1 MSIFLGIAI
10 MFDFINAFIAV
21 MMNDFGRAIIFT
33 IIGGV
38 LFYLKSRIEAGVYKS
53 KSLKENLVNAD
64 NGEDIC
70 KDVADFGIV
79 SGETGKDLKRKY
91 YRVTSLCD
99 GIEIDARFVIAF
111 SKPLQCLLFN
121 ENRLNYVNLLFSE
134 NDVKAVSIKDRMVGV
149 GLLYGKSFYMTFDS
163 EEYAKEVY
171 DLLLKVNSKGVKRH
185 VQRYF

>member
-64 NGEDIC
+64 NGEDTC

-79 SGETGKDLKRKY
+79 SGETGKSLKRKL
-91 YRVTSLCD
+91 S
-99 GIEIDARFVIAF
+99 
-111 SKPLQCLLFN
+111 
-121 ENRLNYVNLLFSE
+121 
-134 NDVKAVSIKDRMVGV
+134 
-149 GLLYGKSFYMTFDS
+149 
-163 EEYAKEVY
+163 
-171 DLLLKVNSKGVKRH
+171 LLLRLVSLYNVYCLMKTV
-185 VQRYF
+185 